1 MHGALQLL
9 LAGLLALQLAAA
21 AADSESGE
29 GARRW
34 KRNDEPETTSPEP
47 ESTPGDGLPPEDLP
61 TGPSLGQILGL
72 VALVITILYIIG
84 ISWKVMKIFK
94 GEYVPTEPVYLKYK

>member
-34 KRNDEPETTSPEP
+34 KRNDEPGTLSVN
-47 ESTPGDGLPPEDLP
+47 SF
-61 TGPSLGQILGL
+61 
-72 VALVITILYIIG
+72 YIS
-84 ISWKVMKIFK
+84 ISIHYF
-94 GEYVPTEPVYLKYK
+94 

>member
-1 MHGALQLL
+1 MTLCLIKGQKPAIHVLYSLKILLSFTISRILL
-9 LAGLLALQLAAA
+9 LTMSQGT
-21 AADSESGE
+21 
-29 GARRW
+29 
-34 KRNDEPETTSPEP
+34 ETTSPEP